1 MTACVTIRLAAA
13 FSVIGW
19 LTCAAFSST
28 TLRVVASGSLT
39 FTPPVWVWKNGWRP
53 VAESAAH
60 TGSRS
65 RV

>member
-1 MTACVTIRLAAA
+1 MRLAAA

-19 LTCAAFSST
+19 FTWAAFSST
-28 TLRVVASGSLT
+28 TLRVTASVSLT
-39 FTPPVWVWKNGWRP
+39 LTPPVWVWKNGCSP
-53 VAESAAH
+53 VAESASH